1 MRGFEGVE
9 QGQVEFRVRL
19 PDEVFRN
26 LEVLGA
32 RRDEHPR
39 VSVLAPVVCDHAA
52 RERCRKLLDDE
63 LVMPAGAV
71 AAQRAAVKAP
81 SGQASHSEVSS
92 EPEASLS
99 SGGVE
104 VCIEGAIAKLQEAMR
119 ALGVLS
125 VNAVRGQ

>member
-1 MRGFEGVE
+1 MRSFEGVQ
-9 QGQVEFRVRL
+9 QGQVELRLRL
-19 PDEVFRN
+19 PDEVLGN

-39 VSVLAPVVCDHAA
+39 MTVLAPVVDDHAA
-52 RERCRKLLDDE
+52 REGCWKLLDDD
-63 LVMPAGAV
+63 LVVPAGAV
-71 AAQRAAVKAP
+71 AAQGAAVEAP
-81 SGQASHSEVSS
+81 GGQAGHREVAS
-92 EPEASLS
+92 EPEGSLS

-104 VCIEGAIAKLQEAMR
+104 LCIEGAIAKLQEAMR